1 MDTAKL
7 VQKLEDFFDLSS
19 KKQRKKHDKLL
30 KIIARLEEK
39 QSLLEAELAVQAARD
54 PESEVCGELAQ
65 ELQVIAELID
75 KARQRDQENQSPD
88 DAENGVG
95 DER

>member
-39 QSLLEAELAVQAARD
+39 QSLLEAELAVQSARD
-54 PESEVCGELAQ
+54 PESEVCGDLTQ

-75 KARQRDQENQSPD
+75 KARQRDRENQAEA
-88 DAENGVG
+88 DAEDGVG
-95 DER
+95 DEP